1 VSADGSRLPPID
13 PDALDP
19 EQRRVYEAI
28 AGSRGR
34 VAGPFAVLLH
44 SPQLA
49 DRVQQLGAHLRYDGA
64 LERRLAELAVLIT
77 ADAWSCAFEW
87 SAHEPIARAAG
98 LSDAAIGGVRA
109 GLPPGDADDR
119 LAAVFDYARQLATT
133 GDVADATHARVL
145 SLFGLEQTVELTVL
159 VGYYTLLAMTLN
171 AHRVAPVE
179 G

>member
-1 VSADGSRLPPID
+1 MSESRIPPVH
-13 PDALDP
+13 PGALDDG
-19 EQRRVYEAI
+19 QRPVYDAI

-49 DRVQQLGAHLRYDGA
+49 DRVQQLGAYLRYDGA

-98 LSDAAIGGVRA
+98 LPDAAIDAVRA
-109 GLPPGDADDR
+109 RETPEDADDR
-119 LAAVFDYARQLATT
+119 TAAVFDYARELAST
-133 GDVADATHARVL
+133 GDVTDATHAHVL
-145 SLFGLEQTVELTVL
+145 SLFGVAQTVELTVL

-171 AHRVAPVE
+171 AHRIAPKE
-179 G
+179 D